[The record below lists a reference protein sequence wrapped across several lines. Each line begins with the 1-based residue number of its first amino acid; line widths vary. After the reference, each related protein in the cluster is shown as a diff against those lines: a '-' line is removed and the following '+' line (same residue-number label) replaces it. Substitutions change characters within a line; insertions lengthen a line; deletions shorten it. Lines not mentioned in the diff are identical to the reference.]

1 MDGVDILQT
10 ADMPGEDEELP
21 PAAQRGFS
29 NPDVLKAAQETRARN
44 KASREGVDFIPV
56 GEPLATKRGRG
67 PSKKTERNLK
77 GIEQM
82 LVAIH
87 FMVATATGVSEIV
100 IDKEESNTLAEALAT
115 LADHYK
121 IKLDGKTGA
130 LMGFVYALGTV
141 YGPRA
146 VAIGVRLR
154 SERKNDRP
162 NPVS

>member
-1 MDGVDILQT
+1 MDGVDILQ
-10 ADMPGEDEELP
+10 AAEMPGDDDELP
-21 PAAQRGFS
+21 SAAPRGFS

-44 KASREGVDFIPV
+44 RATREGVDYIPG
-56 GEPLATKRGRG
+56 GEPLKTTRSRGAN
-67 PSKKTERNLK
+67 KKTERNLK

-87 FMVATATGVSEIV
+87 FMVATATGVQELA
-100 IDKEESNTLAEALAT
+100 IDKEESQMLAEALAT

-130 LMGFVYALGTV
+130 LMGFVYALSTV

-154 SERKNDRP
+154 SERKNVNT
-162 NPVS
+162 NPVP